1 MSNKAVS
8 TMALTAAVFF
18 GLTDSVLAEEIIFV
32 VEGTVRSVSPELS
45 EAFSVGDTMTM
56 TYTFESG
63 TLDSSPSVAVGD
75 YIDTIT
81 EVSVTV
87 GTYDATGGSENIRVQ
102 DDCDGFDRYL
112 VPLSDVLSGV
122 SVNGFDLIAASLR
135 LLDSTGTAFITDDLP
150 TSPPNLADFNDF
162 PSSFFGLGFES
173 DLFPFFAKVSAE
185 VTSIILVTCGNGTF
199 DAGEECDDGNREDDD
214 GCSSDCLV
222 DPGFSCKF
230 EPRLCRKTPLR

>member
-1 MSNKAVS
+1 
-8 TMALTAAVFF
+8 
-18 GLTDSVLAEEIIFV
+18 
-32 VEGTVRSVSPELS
+32 
-45 EAFSVGDTMTM
+45 M

-63 TLDSSPSVAVGD
+63 TPDSSPSVAVGD

-230 EPRLCRKTPLR
+230 EPSICGICQGGTIPAIGNVGLGILIATVLAQAVGCFRVERGLGRRRRAVARLRRRRVVSKE